1 MPVAEVITIGTELLL
16 GVIQDTNTSFIAKT
30 LNSAGID
37 IFHASMIGDNEER
50 IALEI
55 RAALKRADIII
66 TTGGLGPTIDD
77 PTRDAVALA
86 FYRKT
91 EFKPDLWVQILARF
105 KAYGRNPT
113 ENNKRQA
120 FIPEGA
126 VAISNPVGTAPAFYI
141 EENHKI
147 LFSLPGVPSEMKTL
161 LNSDVLPIIKSK
173 FPIES
178 AILIRTIH
186 TAGIGE
192 SSVDELVS
200 DLEKM
205 SNPTVG
211 LAAHPGQV
219 DIRITAK
226 ANTRELAHELIAP
239 VEIKVRQ
246 LLGDFI
252 YGEDDITLNKV
263 ISDELKLKN
272 IKLVINYENQFSGI
286 ANLLAEWM
294 EITGDNKISC
304 PHEYFSEFYSS
315 IYNNHNNNEM
325 VVNLIQKE
333 NAEKGIYIEV
343 HHLGKVFDKSL
354 SFGGHPSNFSQWA
367 GNHILILLKEI
378 IQNKKESIDGKS

>member
-16 GVIQDTNTSFIAKT
+16 GVIQDTNTSYIAKT
-30 LNSAGID
+30 LNTAGID

-55 RAALKRADIII
+55 RAALERADIII
-66 TTGGLGPTIDD
+66 TTGGLGPTVDD

-86 FYRKT
+86 FNRET
-91 EFKPDLWVQILARF
+91 EFKPELWDQILTRF

-120 FIPEGA
+120 FIPAGA
-126 VAISNPVGTAPAFYI
+126 VAIPNPVGTAPAFYI
-141 EENHKI
+141 EENQKI

-161 LNSDVLPIIKSK
+161 LNSDVLPIIKAK
-173 FPIES
+173 YPIES
-178 AILIRTIH
+178 IIVIRTIH

-226 ANTRELAHELIAP
+226 ANNRDLAWELIAP
-239 VEIKVRQ
+239 VETQVKQ
-246 LLGDFI
+246 LLGDFV
-252 YGEDDITLNKV
+252 YGEDDITLNEV
-263 ISDELKLKN
+263 ISDQIRQKDLD
-272 IKLVINYENQFSGI
+272 LVINYENQFLEI
-286 ANLLAEWM
+286 ADLLSNWL
-294 EITGDNKISC
+294 EIPTVNMKSF
-304 PHEYFSEFYSS
+304 PHEHFSPIQSS
-315 IYNNHNNNEM
+315 MYNHHKR
-325 VVNLIQKE
+325 KE
-333 NAEKGIYIEV
+333 IAVDLFQSEKGLCIMV
-343 HHLGKVFDKSL
+343 HLLGKEFNKSIHY
-354 SFGGHPSNFSQWA
+354 GGHPSNFNQWA
-367 GNHILILLKEI
+367 GNHILTLLREAI
-378 IQNKKESIDGKS
+378 INEKESSNGKS

>member
-16 GVIQDTNTSFIAKT
+16 GVIQDTNTSYIAST

-55 RAALKRADIII
+55 RASLKRADIII
-66 TTGGLGPTIDD
+66 TTGGLGPTVDD

-86 FYRKT
+86 FNRRT
-91 EFKPDLWVQILARF
+91 EYKPELWDQILTRF
-105 KAYGRNPT
+105 KAYGRTPT

-126 VAISNPVGTAPAFYI
+126 VAITNPVGTAPAFYI

-161 LNSDVLPIIKSK
+161 LASDVLPIIRSK

-178 AILIRTIH
+178 AIVIRTIH

-200 DLEKM
+200 ELEKM

-226 ANTRELAHELIAP
+226 AISREIAQDLITP
-239 VEIKVRQ
+239 IEKKVRQ
-246 LLGDFI
+246 LLGEYV
-252 YGEDDITLNKV
+252 YGEDDLTLDKV
-263 ISDELKLKN
+263 VSEEIKIKN
-272 IKLVINYENQFSGI
+272 IQIFLNYEDQFSGI
-286 ANLLAEWM
+286 AELLTEWLEIPEKNKNKFIHDHISRGNNSSFFQKNRNNMIIFLYQNESAEN
-294 EITGDNKISC
+294 GL
-304 PHEYFSEFYSS
+304 S
-315 IYNNHNNNEM
+315 IDVLY
-325 VVNLIQKE
+325 LDKTF
-333 NAEKGIYIEV
+333 
-343 HHLGKVFDKSL
+343 GKSINY
-354 SFGGHPSNFSQWA
+354 GGHPSNFNQWA
-367 GNHILILLKEI
+367 GNHILILLRELIKNEKE
-378 IQNKKESIDGKS
+378 

>member
-55 RAALKRADIII
+55 RAALNRADIII

-86 FYRKT
+86 FNRKT
-91 EFKPDLWVQILARF
+91 EFKTDLWEQILDRF
-105 KAYGRNPT
+105 KAYGRTPT

-120 FIPEGA
+120 FIPKGA

-161 LNSDVLPIIKSK
+161 LNSEVLPIIKSK

-226 ANTRELAHELIAP
+226 ANTRELAQELIIP

-246 LLGDFI
+246 FLGNFI

-272 IKLVINYENQFSGI
+272 IKLIINYENQFLGI
-286 ANLLAEWM
+286 ADLVAEWL
-294 EITGDNKISC
+294 EVQVDNKINC
-304 PHEYFSEFYSS
+304 PHELFFCRS
-315 IYNNHNNNEM
+315 
-325 VVNLIQKE
+325 
-333 NAEKGIYIEV
+333 
-343 HHLGKVFDKSL
+343 
-354 SFGGHPSNFSQWA
+354 
-367 GNHILILLKEI
+367 
-378 IQNKKESIDGKS
+378 

>member
-1 MPVAEVITIGTELLL
+1 MPIAEVITIGTELLL
-16 GVIQDTNTSFIAKT
+16 GVIQDTNTSYIAKT
-30 LNSAGID
+30 LNAAGID
-37 IFHASMIGDNEER
+37 IFHASMIGDNEGR

-77 PTRDAVALA
+77 PTREAVALA
-86 FYRKT
+86 FNRKT
-91 EFKPDLWVQILARF
+91 IFMPDLWEQILTRF
-105 KAYGRNPT
+105 KAYGRNPS

-126 VAISNPVGTAPAFYI
+126 VAIPNPVGTAPAFYI
-141 EENHKI
+141 EENQKI

-173 FPIES
+173 YPIES
-178 AILIRTIH
+178 AIIIRTLH

-226 ANTRELAHELIAP
+226 ADTRDLAQELIVP
-239 VEIKVRQ
+239 VETKIRQ
-246 LLGDFI
+246 VLGDFI

-263 ISDELKLKN
+263 VSDQ
-272 IKLVINYENQFSGI
+272 IKFNDINLFINYENQYMEVADLLTAWLQIPGDTKKSFTHDQFS
-286 ANLLAEWM
+286 AQQDSKSNHY
-294 EITGDNKISC
+294 NK
-304 PHEYFSEFYSS
+304 
-315 IYNNHNNNEM
+315 NEL

-333 NAEKGIYIEV
+333 NIENGLDV
-343 HHLGKVFDKSL
+343 EIHHLGKVFNKSINY
-354 SFGGHPSNFSQWA
+354 GGHPSNFNQWA
-367 GNHILILLKEI
+367 GNHILIFIREI
-378 IQNKKESIDGKS
+378 IQNKKD

>member
-86 FYRKT
+86 FNRRT
-91 EFKPDLWVQILARF
+91 EFKPELWDQILARF
-105 KAYGRNPT
+105 KAYGRTPT

-126 VAISNPVGTAPAFYI
+126 VAIPNPVGTAPAFYI

-161 LNSDVLPIIKSK
+161 LGSDVLPIIKSK

-178 AILIRTIH
+178 AIVIRTIH

-226 ANTRELAHELIAP
+226 ANTRELAQELIAP

-246 LLGDFI
+246 LLGDYI
-252 YGEDDITLNKV
+252 YGEDDITLDKV
-263 ISDELKLKN
+263 ISDEIKLKN
-272 IKLVINYENQFSGI
+272 INLIINYEDQFSGV
-286 ANLLAEWM
+286 ADLLTEWL
-294 EITGDNKISC
+294 EIPDGNKKIC
-304 PHEYFSEFYSS
+304 PHEFFSESRSS
-315 IYNNHNNNEM
+315 IYDNHINNEM
-325 VVNLIQKE
+325 RVNLIQKE
-333 NAEKGIYIEV
+333 NEGKGLQIEV
-343 HHLGKVFDKSL
+343 HHVGKIFDKSINY
-354 SFGGHPSNFSQWA
+354 GGHPSNFNQWA
-367 GNHILILLKEI
+367 GNHLLILLREI
-378 IQNKKESIDGKS
+378 IQSKKE

>member
-86 FYRKT
+86 FNRKT
-91 EFKPDLWVQILARF
+91 EFKPELWDQILTRF
-105 KAYGRNPT
+105 KAYGRTPT

-126 VAISNPVGTAPAFYI
+126 VAIPNPVGTAPAFYI

-178 AILIRTIH
+178 AIVIRTIH

-192 SSVDELVS
+192 SSVDEL
-200 DLEKM
+200 
-205 SNPTVG
+205 G
-211 LAAHPGQV
+211 
-219 DIRITAK
+219 IR
-226 ANTRELAHELIAP
+226 
-239 VEIKVRQ
+239 
-246 LLGDFI
+246 
-252 YGEDDITLNKV
+252 
-263 ISDELKLKN
+263 S
-272 IKLVINYENQFSGI
+272 
-286 ANLLAEWM
+286 
-294 EITGDNKISC
+294 
-304 PHEYFSEFYSS
+304 
-315 IYNNHNNNEM
+315 
-325 VVNLIQKE
+325 
-333 NAEKGIYIEV
+333 
-343 HHLGKVFDKSL
+343 
-354 SFGGHPSNFSQWA
+354 
-367 GNHILILLKEI
+367 
-378 IQNKKESIDGKS
+378 

>member
-1 MPVAEVITIGTELLL
+1 MPVAEIITIGTELLL

-37 IFHASMIGDNEER
+37 IFHASMIGDNEKR

-86 FYRKT
+86 FNRKT
-91 EFKPDLWVQILARF
+91 EFKPDLWDQILTRF

-113 ENNKRQA
+113 DNNKRQA
-120 FIPEGA
+120 FIPEGS
-126 VAISNPVGTAPAFYI
+126 VAIPNPVGTAPAFYI
-141 EENHKI
+141 EENNKI

-161 LNSDVLPIIKSK
+161 LNSDVLRIIKSK

-226 ANTRELAHELIAP
+226 ANTRELAHELITP

-246 LLGDFI
+246 MLGDFI
-252 YGEDDITLNKV
+252 YGEDDITLSKV
-263 ISDELKLKN
+263 ISDDVKLKN
-272 IKLVINYENQFSGI
+272 INLVINCENQFLGI
-286 ANLLAEWM
+286 ADLLTEWL
-294 EITGDNKISC
+294 EISGNNVKSC
-304 PHEYFSEFYSS
+304 PHEFFSAVHSS
-315 IYNNHNNNEM
+315 IYNNDKNNEM

-333 NAEKGIYIEV
+333 NEENGLNIEV
-343 HHLGKVFDKSL
+343 HYMSKIFNKSINY
-354 SFGGHPSNFSQWA
+354 GGHPSNFNQWA
-367 GNHILILLKEI
+367 GNHLLILLREI
-378 IQNKKESIDGKS
+378 IKNKKDSLDGKS

>member
-16 GVIQDTNTSFIAKT
+16 GVIQDTNTSYIAKT
-30 LNSAGID
+30 LNTAGID

-55 RAALKRADIII
+55 RAALERADIII
-66 TTGGLGPTIDD
+66 TTGGLGPTVDD

-86 FYRKT
+86 FNRET
-91 EFKPDLWVQILARF
+91 EFKPELWDQILTRF

-120 FIPEGA
+120 FIPAGA
-126 VAISNPVGTAPAFYI
+126 VAIPNPVGTAPAFYI
-141 EENHKI
+141 EENQKI

-161 LNSDVLPIIKSK
+161 LNSDVLPIIKAK
-173 FPIES
+173 YPIES
-178 AILIRTIH
+178 IIVIRTIH

-226 ANTRELAHELIAP
+226 ANNRDLAWELIAP
-239 VEIKVRQ
+239 VETQVKQ
-246 LLGDFI
+246 LLGDFV
-252 YGEDDITLNKV
+252 YGEDDITLNEV
-263 ISDELKLKN
+263 ISDQIRQKDLD
-272 IKLVINYENQFSGI
+272 LVINYENQFLEI
-286 ANLLAEWM
+286 ADLLSDWL
-294 EITGDNKISC
+294 EIPTVNMKSF
-304 PHEYFSEFYSS
+304 PHEHFSPIQSS
-315 IYNNHNNNEM
+315 MYNHHKR
-325 VVNLIQKE
+325 KE
-333 NAEKGIYIEV
+333 IAVDLFQSEKGLCIMV
-343 HHLGKVFDKSL
+343 HLLGKEFNKSIHY
-354 SFGGHPSNFSQWA
+354 GGHPSNFNQWA
-367 GNHILILLKEI
+367 GNHILTLLREAMI
-378 IQNKKESIDGKS
+378 NEKESSNGKS

>member
-16 GVIQDTNTSFIAKT
+16 GVIQDTNTSFIAKSI
-30 LNSAGID
+30 NSAGID

-66 TTGGLGPTIDD
+66 TTGGLGPTVDD
-77 PTRDAVALA
+77 PTREAVALA
-86 FYRKT
+86 FNRKT
-91 EFKPDLWVQILARF
+91 EFIPELWEQILTRF
-105 KAYGRNPT
+105 KAYGRTPSD
-113 ENNKRQA
+113 NNKRQA

-126 VAISNPVGTAPAFYI
+126 VAIPNPVGTAPAFYI
-141 EENHKI
+141 EENQKI

-173 FPIES
+173 FPIDS
-178 AILIRTIH
+178 AIVIRTIH

-226 ANTRELAHELIAP
+226 AKTRELAQNLITP
-239 VEIKVRQ
+239 FEIKVRQ

-252 YGEDDITLNKV
+252 YGEDDTTLDRV
-263 ISDELKLKN
+263 ISDEIKIKN
-272 IKLVINYENQFSGI
+272 IEILVNYEEQFSGI
-286 ANLLAEWM
+286 ADLLTKWLEIPSVNL
-294 EITGDNKISC
+294 KSC
-304 PHEYFSEFYSS
+304 PHGFFTKDQSS
-315 IYNNHNNNEM
+315 ILNLLEPHKM

-333 NAEKGIYIEV
+333 DAEKGILIEV
-343 HHLGKVFDKSL
+343 HQLDKVCNKSINY
-354 SFGGHPSNFSQWA
+354 GGHPSNFNQWA
-367 GNHILILLKEI
+367 GNHILILLREI
-378 IQNKKESIDGKS
+378 IQTKKD

>member
-30 LNSAGID
+30 IHNSAGID

-86 FYRKT
+86 FNRKT
-91 EFKPDLWVQILARF
+91 EFKQDLWEQILTRF

-141 EENHKI
+141 EENQKI

-178 AILIRTIH
+178 AILLSTIH

-205 SNPTVG
+205 NNPTVG

-226 ANTRELAHELIAP
+226 ANTRELAHELITP
-239 VEIKVRQ
+239 I
-246 LLGDFI
+246 
-252 YGEDDITLNKV
+252 
-263 ISDELKLKN
+263 
-272 IKLVINYENQFSGI
+272 
-286 ANLLAEWM
+286 
-294 EITGDNKISC
+294 
-304 PHEYFSEFYSS
+304 
-315 IYNNHNNNEM
+315 
-325 VVNLIQKE
+325 
-333 NAEKGIYIEV
+333 EK
-343 HHLGKVFDKSL
+343 K
-354 SFGGHPSNFSQWA
+354 
-367 GNHILILLKEI
+367 
-378 IQNKKESIDGKS
+378 

>member
-16 GVIQDTNTSFIAKT
+16 GVIQDTNTSYIAKT

-86 FYRKT
+86 FNRRT
-91 EFKPDLWVQILARF
+91 EFIPELWDQILARF
-105 KAYGRNPT
+105 KAYGRSPS

-126 VAISNPVGTAPAFYI
+126 VAIPNPVGTAPAFFI
-141 EENHKI
+141 EENQKI

-161 LNSDVLPIIKSK
+161 LDSDVLPIIKSK

-178 AILIRTIH
+178 AIVIRTIH

-226 ANTRELAHELIAP
+226 ANTREFAQELIAP
-239 VEIKVRQ
+239 IEKKLITF
-246 LLGDFI
+246 LGDYV
-252 YGEDDITLNKV
+252 YGEDGITLNKV
-263 ISDELKLKN
+263 ISDEIKLKN
-272 IKLVINYENQFSGI
+272 IDLTINYEDQFLGVADLLTEWLEVPA
-286 ANLLAEWM
+286 AN
-294 EITGDNKISC
+294 KKSC
-304 PHEYFSEFYSS
+304 PHDLFSSAQSS
-315 IYNNHNNNEM
+315 IHNVFYKTNEM
-325 VVNLIQKE
+325 KINLIKKE
-333 NAEKGIYIEV
+333 NTDKGLYIEV
-343 HHLGKVFDKSL
+343 HHMGKIFEKSINY
-354 SFGGHPSNFSQWA
+354 GGHPSNYYQWA
-367 GNHILILLKEI
+367 GNHILILLREI
-378 IQNKKESIDGKS
+378 IRNMKE

>member
-16 GVIQDTNTSFIAKT
+16 GVIQDTNTSFIAKSI
-30 LNSAGID
+30 NSAGID

-55 RAALKRADIII
+55 RAALNRADIII
-66 TTGGLGPTIDD
+66 TTGGLGPTVDD
-77 PTRDAVALA
+77 PTREAVALA
-86 FYRKT
+86 FNRRT
-91 EFKPDLWVQILARF
+91 EFIPELWDQILERF
-105 KAYGRNPT
+105 KAYGRVPT

-126 VAISNPVGTAPAFYI
+126 VAIPNPVGTAPAFYI

-161 LNSDVLPIIKSK
+161 LYSDVLPIIKSK
-173 FPIES
+173 FPIDS
-178 AILIRTIH
+178 AIVIRTIH

-226 ANTRELAHELIAP
+226 AKTRELAQDLIAP
-239 VEIKVRQ
+239 VESKVRQ
-246 LLGDFI
+246 LLDDFI
-252 YGEDDITLNKV
+252 YGEDDITLDRV
-263 ISDELKLKN
+263 ISDEIKIKN
-272 IKLVINYENQFSGI
+272 IELFINYEDQFSGI
-286 ANLLAEWM
+286 ADLLTNWLEIPLGNL
-294 EITGDNKISC
+294 NKC
-304 PHEYFSEFYSS
+304 PHDFFSKDQRSTSDLLEPHE
-315 IYNNHNNNEM
+315 II
-325 VVNLIQKE
+325 VNLVQKE
-333 NAEKGIYIEV
+333 DAEKGLSIDV
-343 HHLGKVFDKSL
+343 RQFDKVFEKPINY
-354 SFGGHPSNFSQWA
+354 GGHPSNFYQWA
-367 GNHILILLKEI
+367 GNHILILLREI
-378 IQNKKESIDGKS
+378 IHNKKD

>member
-86 FYRKT
+86 FNRRT
-91 EFKPDLWVQILARF
+91 EFKPELWDQILTRF
-105 KAYGRNPT
+105 KAYGRIPT

-126 VAISNPVGTAPAFYI
+126 VAIPNPVGTAPAFYI
-141 EENHKI
+141 EENHKV

-178 AILIRTIH
+178 AIVIRTIH

-226 ANTRELAHELIAP
+226 ANTRELAQELITP
-239 VEIKVRQ
+239 VEEKVKK

-263 ISDELKLKN
+263 ISDEIKLKN
-272 IKLVINYENQFSGI
+272 IKLMINYEDQFSGV
-286 ANLLAEWM
+286 ADLLTEWL
-294 EITGDNKISC
+294 EVPEENKKIR
-304 PHEYFSEFYSS
+304 PHEFFSADHSP
-315 IYNNHNNNEM
+315 IYNNHINNEM
-325 VVNLIQKE
+325 MVNLIQKE
-333 NAEKGIYIEV
+333 NEDKGLHIEV
-343 HHLGKVFDKSL
+343 KHAGKIFDKSINY
-354 SFGGHPSNFSQWA
+354 GGHPSNFNQWA
-367 GNHILILLKEI
+367 GNHLLILLREI
-378 IQNKKESIDGKS
+378 IQSNKESSDGKS